1 MSETLPRWDMPT
13 VDFIETD
20 AERVQDEIF
29 AAYKAFTG
37 RSLAEGDP
45 IRLFLLSIAAIIV
58 QQRVA
63 INYAG
68 QQNLLTY
75 AQGNFLDALGLFVG
89 VTRLPETAATATFTF
104 TLARALGSAYIIPAG
119 FQITNGDVTFATDEA
134 VEIRVGDLTATTRAT
149 CLEAGTIGNGYAPS
163 SIDTIVTPVS
173 FLASAINSTET
184 TGGSDKEDDASLAER
199 IRLAPNGFSTAGPR
213 KAYEYH
219 TKSVN
224 PSIIDVAVWTPSP
237 GTVFVHPLLKDG
249 IEETEDLLSQ
259 IREHLNADEIR
270 PLTDSVVVEWPGKHN
285 YSIVVEYYINEAD
298 RANAATIRS
307 RVDAAVEEYRVWQSG
322 KIGRDLDP
330 EMLACKVKAAGVGR
344 IATLTPS
351 FANYAELAANVV
363 ARCTGVTVNFLGFKD
378 N

>member
-1 MSETLPRWDMPT
+1 MNETLPRWGMPS
-13 VDFIETD
+13 VEFIETD

-29 AAYKAFTG
+29 AAYTAFTG
-37 RSLAEGDP
+37 RRLADGDP

-89 VTRLPETAATATFTF
+89 VNRLPETAATATFKF
-104 TLARALGSAYIIPAG
+104 TLAHPLGSAYVIPAG
-119 FQITNGDVTFATDEA
+119 FQVTNGDVTFATNES
-134 VEIRVGDLTATTRAT
+134 VVVPVGELSIETRAT
-149 CLEAGTIGNGYAPS
+149 CIEAGVVGNGYDEGT
-163 SIDTIVTPVS
+163 IDTMVS
-173 FLASAINSTET
+173 PSAFLASAANTTET
-184 TGGSDKEDDASLAER
+184 TGGSDKEDDASFAER

-224 PSIIDVAVWTPSP
+224 PAIIDVAVLSDAP
-237 GTVFVHPLLKDG
+237 GSVRVHPLLEDG
-249 IEETEDLLSQ
+249 VEQTEDLLEQ
-259 IREHLNADEIR
+259 VREHLNSDDIR
-270 PLTDSVVVEWPGKHN
+270 PLTDNVMVEWPGRHN
-285 YSIVVEYYINEAD
+285 YSIVVEYYINESD
-298 RANAATIRS
+298 RVNASAIRA
-307 RVDAAVEEYRVWQSG
+307 RVEAAVEEYRIWQGS

-330 EMLACKVKAAGVGR
+330 EMLACKVKDAGAGR

-351 FANYAELAANVV
+351 FSDYAELGAGVV
-363 ARCTGVTVNFLGFKD
+363 AHCTSVTVNFLGFKAD
-378 N
+378 